1 MSGSSP
7 PKKRARSEEV
17 EDGKNVKDFRMEE
30 VYVAVHFE
38 ADSYTENPIAIL
50 GAFESLFEAERKI
63 VEDKLYT
70 IIDSVDSFEF
80 QEKYANEFPFPNN
93 SDSDSDS
100 DSRVSPW
107 LELFDR
113 EALER
118 DLDELIKRY
127 LVPGDKIF
135 GTHTWE
141 IQRTKVVYADS
152 VFVAGFVKSAHKA

>member
-17 EDGKNVKDFRMEE
+17 GDGADVKDSRVEE

-38 ADSYTENPIAIL
+38 TDSYTQYPIAIL
-50 GAFESLFEAERKI
+50 GAFESLFEAKSKI
-63 VEDKLYT
+63 VENKIVT
-70 IIDSVDSFEF
+70 ILHSVDRVDTPEF
-80 QEKYANEFPFPNN
+80 FEKYANEPPFEYS
-93 SDSDSDS
+93 SDSDSEGP
-100 DSRVSPW
+100 PW
-107 LELFDR
+107 HERFDR

-118 DLDELIKRY
+118 DLDDLVERY
-127 LVPGDKIF
+127 LGPGNKIF

-152 VFVAGFVKSAHKA
+152 DFVAGFVKSAHKT